1 MEFIARLY
9 IADDFGGAVMNLL
22 EQFKKG
28 ILPLLVSVKLADQT
42 LYFCNAGEDI
52 EYNGHLYKNFPF
64 TFTRPKTGDD
74 TDGTAEL
81 TISSVDMTLIKL
93 IRQQS
98 VNGVLPILSFDAIY
112 IDIEPSGEREITYL
126 EGYDFLMQTSSWNAI
141 TCTFNLQVNIPIGRK
156 FPRIT
161 FDSQNNPGGA
171 E

>member
-1 MEFIARLY
+1 
-9 IADDFGGAVMNLL
+9 MNLL

-52 EYNGHLYKNFPF
+52 EYNGHTYKNFPF
-64 TFTRPKTGDD
+64 TFTRPKMGEDA
-74 TDGTAEL
+74 DGTAQL
-81 TISSVDMTLIKL
+81 SISSVDMTLIKL
-93 IRQQS
+93 IREQT
-98 VNGVLPILSFDAIY
+98 VNGILPILSFDAIY
-112 IDIEPSGEREITYL
+112 LDIGENGERDITYL
-126 EGYDFLMQTSSWNAI
+126 EGYDFMLQTAGWIAI
-141 TCTFNLQVNIPIGRK
+141 TCTFNLQINIPIGRK